1 MNHAPRLKRPGD
13 KLESRHV
20 TAHVFAGPSTLSNV
34 RLAVSKPH
42 DRFEA
47 LAKEIGVGASEPMK
61 AARIPV
67 VEDDAQIGAALA
79 EMLALMGHE
88 VCAIEATQAEAAKA
102 AARCKPD
109 LMIVDVRLGDGD
121 GVAAVEEI
129 LRGGFI
135 AHVFVSGD
143 ASKVRALESR
153 AVVIQKQF
161 RESDLA
167 RAIQRARG
175 APRAS

>member
-1 MNHAPRLKRPGD
+1 MNDAPRFKDRGDGLKP
-13 KLESRHV
+13 KHV
-20 TAHVFAGPSTLSNV
+20 TTHVFAGPSTLSNA
-34 RLAVSKPH
+34 RRAASKPR
-42 DRFEA
+42 DRFEV
-47 LAKEIGVGASEPMK
+47 LANEGGAGASEPMK
-61 AARIPV
+61 AVRILV

-88 VCAIEATQAEAAKA
+88 VCAIEATQVEAVKA

-109 LMIVDVRLGDGD
+109 LMIVDVRLGDCD
-121 GVAAVEEI
+121 GVSAVEEI

-153 AVVIQKQF
+153 AVAIQKPF
-161 RESDLA
+161 RESDLV
-167 RAIQRARG
+167 RAIQRARSAPG
-175 APRAS
+175 AS

>member
-1 MNHAPRLKRPGD
+1 
-13 KLESRHV
+13 
-20 TAHVFAGPSTLSNV
+20 LSNV
-34 RLAVSKPH
+34 RRAASKPR

-47 LAKEIGVGASEPMK
+47 LARKGGAGASEPTK
-61 AARIPV
+61 AARILV

-79 EMLALMGHE
+79 EMLDLMGHE
-88 VCAIEATQAEAAKA
+88 VCAIEATQADAVKA

-121 GVAAVEEI
+121 GVSAVAEI
-129 LRGGFI
+129 LRHGFI

-153 AVVIQKQF
+153 AVAIQKPF
-161 RESDLA
+161 RESDLV
-167 RAIQRARG
+167 RAIQRARS

>member
-1 MNHAPRLKRPGD
+1 MNHAPRLSRPGD
-13 KLESRHV
+13 NLKSKHGPM
-20 TAHVFAGPSTLSNV
+20 HVFVGSSTLSNV
-34 RLAVSKPH
+34 RRAASKPR

-47 LAKEIGVGASEPMK
+47 LARQGSSGASEL
-61 AARIPV
+61 ARSARILV

-79 EMLALMGHE
+79 EMLDLMGHQ
-88 VCAIEATQAEAAKA
+88 VCAIEATQAGAVKA

-121 GVAAVEEI
+121 GVSAVAEI
-129 LRGGFI
+129 LRNGFI

-143 ASKVRALESR
+143 ALKVRALESR
-153 AVVIQKQF
+153 AVAIQKPF
-161 RESDLA
+161 RESDLI
-167 RAIQRARG
+167 RAIQRARD